1 MLPLSLG
8 DTGEPASTQQ
18 SFSSASPCQC
28 LLFLI
33 GTNLLC
39 LFIWIF
45 EAGLRTAL
53 AKKLCSQPTCQQSRE
68 ASSAEAINATAANA
82 YEAADVQVTID
93 NQGMLKA
100 VHLVSM
106 AGAADTSS
114 MPAPISYSA
123 LPSSQ
128 VPGPLCLALMCMML
142 LGHDL
147 QHC

>member
-1 MLPLSLG
+1 MQSLRLLVVG
-8 DTGEPASTQQ
+8 LNTRQKW
-18 SFSSASPCQC
+18 SACSPCK
-28 LLFLI
+28 
-33 GTNLLC
+33 NLH
-39 LFIWIF
+39 W
-45 EAGLRTAL
+45 
-53 AKKLCSQPTCQQSRE
+53 QPTCQQSLE
-68 ASSAEAINATAANA
+68 ASSGEVLNTMAANVHA
-82 YEAADVQVTID
+82 AADMQVTID
-93 NQGMLKA
+93 SQGMLKA

-106 AGAADTSS
+106 ASAAESSS